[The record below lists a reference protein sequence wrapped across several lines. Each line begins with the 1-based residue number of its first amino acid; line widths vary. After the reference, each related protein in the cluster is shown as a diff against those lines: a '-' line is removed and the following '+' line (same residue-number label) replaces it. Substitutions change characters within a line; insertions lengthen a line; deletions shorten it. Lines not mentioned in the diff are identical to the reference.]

1 MGQQF
6 LNCTIA
12 KPFSELVLGNSHDL
26 SCEGDMTLV
35 SFIVS
40 FIYKEIAVT
49 KCQTISTDPLYTL
62 IKTSKLTLYYI
73 VRVIVP
79 QTLPFIH
86 VYICKSGS
94 NVSLSLVQ
102 FRAS

>member
-1 MGQQF
+1 MGQPF

-12 KPFSELVLGNSHDL
+12 KTFSELVLGNSHDL
-26 SCEGDMTLV
+26 SCEGDMILV

-49 KCQTISTDPLYTL
+49 NCHTISADPLYTL
-62 IKTSKLTLYYI
+62 FKASKLSLYYI

-79 QTLPFIH
+79 RTLPLRY
-86 VYICKSGS
+86 VCTNPLTK
-94 NVSLSLVQ
+94 NKVVLM
-102 FRAS
+102 